1 MNLTDVERLVRRIGE
16 LMDGRVPED
25 QARMIAQD
33 YSTVSEGAAHRLRQ
47 CATMLDQGDEAQAL
61 QLADAIPPL
70 LDLVTRLGFRR
81 LNEWR
86 DYCQK
91 QNLPCAENLDA
102 KFIRQLNDAY
112 GKGIAP
118 EHQLYRRLRE
128 AVQSRDDLGIIDA
141 LRAIRR
147 RNPADTGVRQQLE
160 RLERKIIGTDL
171 ERIGLAMARSDDAQV
186 VSLIEEIDARDFD
199 ARPEG
204 ETWKSALLVRCRVLL
219 QQAAR
224 LQSRQDWVS
233 AASIVASV
241 HHQIT
246 DQGLSLG
253 SDEARNLAEI
263 DAWLEECRRKAIED
277 RDFVRAQTE
286 LRAVVGTC
294 EQHNEAAVRSNR
306 ATLRERLHSLESSWR
321 KLEGFR
327 RPVDQ
332 DLARRRN
339 KTVEILKDQLDARN
353 RFIRRWVLV
362 GLTVLVTLATLL
374 GRTFW
379 NQRRAAEW
387 ALELQSLRESR
398 RVGVAESAV
407 KEATQHLTRLAGTSP
422 ELRSQVSATEQ
433 FLAAEHARERECEA
447 LLEPLVAAANAGFN
461 LPNPPEETQ
470 ARFDAAERLL
480 AEVAEDLRPPLSSRL
495 AETRQRWDAW
505 LLGQRRQRE
514 GTFDLLVAETET
526 EAATLSYDRGPS
538 KVAEILSGLVPRLQ
552 KLKALAMPPVAGLRL
567 SSAAITRLSALTQH
581 VEAFAVQTNRWQVIT
596 NAWRHPRTL
605 ETYLAAL
612 QELQR
617 SEFASATD
625 RTRALGVLS
634 MNLTPSSLPAGLL
647 LPGDPEGWRR
657 FEDRPALARMPAQ
670 VLPGERTRFNALRD
684 DQNLFGIIV
693 HQMSRP
699 SPGPGEPR
707 QSWTAYSR
715 GPLTRN
721 KFGRKTGQVYDPV
734 FSPGLVEFH
743 AREFN
748 SAEYTIE
755 ETGPA
760 PETALADRIGLRTLI
775 ESGTS
780 TNFSAPLLSLLDA
793 INRTDLGSP
802 LCRAFLAL
810 KLHELMDLRP
820 HDWDAHW
827 APQAARDRQRLRE
840 LGATS
845 IASGDWMDS
854 RRTTVLAQQLEA
866 HFTAARRVSYSQ
878 QAAFLIALARESAHA
893 GFLLVGNADAAGKP
907 HLPLPLPDRSEIWGW
922 TEDTRIPAL
931 LYRTQG
937 VADDA
942 TWVTLRR
949 SIPFGPLFLFRG
961 DRTKLLDD
969 ARRSA
974 ASQVENLGSYL
985 PPLFASG
992 HE

>member
-16 LMDGRVPED
+16 LMDGRVPEE
-25 QARMIAQD
+25 QARLIAQD
-33 YSTVSEGAAHRLRQ
+33 YSNLSERAAHRLRQ

-61 QLADAIPPL
+61 QLADSPPSL

-81 LNEWR
+81 LGEWR

-91 QNLPCAENLDA
+91 HTLPCAENLDA
-102 KFIRQLNDAY
+102 KFIRQLSDAY

-128 AVQSRDDLGIIDA
+128 AVQSRDDLGMIDA

-147 RNPADTGVRQQLE
+147 RNPADAGVHQQLE
-160 RLERKIIGTDL
+160 RLERRILGADL
-171 ERIGLAMARSDDAQV
+171 DRIQRAITHSDNALV
-186 VSLIEEIDARDFD
+186 VSLVEEIDARDFD

-204 ETWKSALLVRCRVLL
+204 ETWKSALLIRCRVLL

-233 AASIVASV
+233 AASIVAGV
-241 HHQIT
+241 HHQMT
-246 DQGLSLG
+246 DEGISLG
-253 SDEARNLAEI
+253 SDDARTLAEL
-263 DAWLEECRRKAIED
+263 DAWLEECRRKAAED
-277 RDFVRAQTE
+277 RDFVRTQTE
-286 LRAVVGTC
+286 LRTVVGSC
-294 EQHNEAAVRSNR
+294 EQSNEAADRLSR
-306 ATLRERLHSLESSWR
+306 ATLRERLQSLEGGWR

-327 RPVDQ
+327 RSVDE
-332 DLARRRN
+332 DLVRRRR
-339 KTVEILKDQLDARN
+339 KAVEILQAQLDARN
-353 RFIRRWVLV
+353 RFVRRWVMV
-362 GLTVLVTLATLL
+362 GLAVLVTLTTVL

-379 NQRRAAEW
+379 NQRRASEW
-387 ALELQSLRESR
+387 TLELQSLRESR
-398 RVGVAESAV
+398 RVNVAELAV
-407 KEATQHLTRLAGTSP
+407 EEATQHLTRLAGSSP
-422 ELRSQVSATEQ
+422 ELRSQVNATEQ
-433 FLAAEHARERECEA
+433 FLAAEHARARECEA
-447 LLEPLVAAANAGFN
+447 LLEPLAAAADAGFN
-461 LPNPPEETQ
+461 LPHPPEETQ
-470 ARFDAAERLL
+470 ARFDAAEKLL
-480 AEVAEDLRPPLSSRL
+480 SEVAEDLRPPLLSRL
-495 AETRQRWDAW
+495 AVSRQRWEAW
-505 LLGQRRQRE
+505 LLSQRQLRE
-514 GTFDLLVAETET
+514 GAFDLLVADTEK
-526 EAATLSYDRGPS
+526 EAATLTYDRGPTR
-538 KVAEILSGLVPRLQ
+538 VAESLSGLAPGLQ

-581 VEAFAVQTNRWQVIT
+581 VEAFAVQATRWQVIT

-617 SEFASATD
+617 SEFASSTD

-634 MNLTPSSLPAGLL
+634 MNLTGSSLPAGLL
-647 LPGDPEGWRR
+647 LPGDAEGWRR
-657 FEDRPALARMPAQ
+657 FEIRPALERMPAQ

-684 DQNLFGIIV
+684 DQNLFGIMV
-693 HQMSRP
+693 HQFSRP
-699 SPGPGEPR
+699 PSSPGEPR
-707 QSWTAYSR
+707 QTWTAFSR

-721 KFGRKTGQVYDPV
+721 KFGRKIGQVYDPV

-748 SAEYTIE
+748 SAEYTIVE
-755 ETGPA
+755 SGPA

-780 TNFSAPLLSLLDA
+780 TNFSAPLLSMLDA

-827 APQAARDRQRLRE
+827 APQAATDRQRLQE
-840 LGATS
+840 LGAAS

-854 RRTTVLAQQLEA
+854 RRTTALAQQLEK
-866 HFTAARRVSYSQ
+866 HFTAARRVSYPQ
-878 QAAFLIALARESAHA
+878 QAAFLVGLAREAAHA
-893 GFLLVGNADAAGKP
+893 GFLLVGNADAAGNP
-907 HLPLPLPDRSEIWGW
+907 HLPLPLPDRTEIWGW
-922 TEDTRIPAL
+922 TADTRVPAL

-937 VADDA
+937 VADEA
-942 TWVTLRR
+942 SWITLRR
-949 SIPFGPLFLFRG
+949 SMPFSPLFLFRG
-961 DRTKLLDD
+961 DRNQLLED
-969 ARRSA
+969 ARRNA
-974 ASQVENLGSYL
+974 ATPVENLGPYL
-985 PPLFASG
+985 PPLFATD